1 MGLLYLSEHACEQ
14 RAGHGM
20 LLERRHVVTR
30 NDREGFWVQMHAAA
44 ASHGV
49 LDRQQLVWQSDG
61 GSYFID
67 RSAELLQ
74 DQPLVP
80 VVDIQH
86 ARQHVWEP
94 GHKLTSD
101 KNVVRARVALHIRAV
116 DEGGALGVVLDLA
129 EQRQRPTSAE
139 QRCRSY

>member
-1 MGLLYLSEHACEQ
+1 MIWL
-14 RAGHGM
+14 
-20 LLERRHVVTR
+20 
-30 NDREGFWVQMHAAA
+30 
-44 ASHGV
+44 
-49 LDRQQLVWQSDG
+49 SDG

-86 ARQHVWEP
+86 ARQLVWET

-101 KNVVRARVALHIRAV
+101 KNAVRAWVAPHIRAV
-116 DEGGALGVVLDLA
+116 DEGGALGGVIV
-129 EQRQRPTSAE
+129 RSAVDRIE
-139 QRCRSY
+139 PG